1 VNFVTGTLKIIS
13 KQPEAICCKGR
24 VRGAESE
31 FCKGRV
37 RGAES
42 DFSVSDVAAYM
53 SVSLSEDKHRFLFYV
68 HIFTSH
74 KLVYTIY

>member
-1 VNFVTGTLKIIS
+1 MNCVTGTLKIIS
-13 KQPEAICCKGR
+13 KQPEAMC
-24 VRGAESE
+24 
-31 FCKGRV
+31 CKGRV

-53 SVSLSEDKHRFLFYV
+53 SVSLSEDKHRFLFYL

-74 KLVYTIY
+74 KVVYTIY